1 MKPARL
7 ARKQAQRN
15 VFCRCTPHE
24 LSSMLDCGKRGDGLT
39 AARDCHVR
47 FGTVE
52 GRRLRLVVFGLLVA
66 CSATVWASAA
76 LASGQPQHKSQ
87 PSLKPLWSA
96 FPLAQKQKSA
106 KQQEEDANTARAPS
120 VGDHTFGTLPL
131 VSAAFL
137 ALLVIGGIAVIAVRH
152 PRPALAGL
160 PSWPFEGGFL
170 MSNARRRLW
179 GRSESD
185 ASHKRPSKQVGG
197 EPQRVVDRLSEY
209 VPSESR
215 SAVPAEAHPAS
226 DEPAAEQQA
235 ATAGASFANDL
246 SAVGDEVAAVLQ
258 SAQEAAAT
266 MRRSAL
272 EEAARRRDELEAE
285 IAAEIKEARR
295 GADADRA
302 DAQRLRAD
310 ADVYAM
316 ETRAAADKYGE
327 QRRAEAERE
336 AATIVA
342 EAQSRLDAAD
352 AEAERKVREAEAGAR
367 ARVDTLK
374 AEAERYEERLDN
386 IFVVF
391 REMSSQLEELVGG
404 RRTASRESPGD
415 EGLEDALRPDSST
428 SRAA

>member
-1 MKPARL
+1 MTRRQQHL
-7 ARKQAQRN
+7 
-15 VFCRCTPHE
+15 
-24 LSSMLDCGKRGDGLT
+24 GGRGDP
-39 AARDCHVR
+39 RDVVDHEAPGAHDVDTKR
-47 FGTVE
+47 DIPVVK
-52 GRRLRLVVFGLLVA
+52 GRPLRLVFFGLLVA
-66 CSATVWASAA
+66 CAATMLASAA
-76 LASGQPQHKSQ
+76 IANGQPQRKSQ

-106 KQQEEDANTARAPS
+106 ERQADANTARAPS
-120 VGDHTFGTLPL
+120 AGDHTFGTLRL
-131 VSAAFL
+131 VGVAFL
-137 ALLVIGGIAVIAVRH
+137 TLLVVAGSIAVVVRH

-160 PSWPFEGGFL
+160 PSRPSEGGFL

-179 GRSESD
+179 GGSKSD
-185 ASHKRPSKQVGG
+185 ASPERPGEQEGSK
-197 EPQRVVDRLSEY
+197 PQRVVDRLSEY
-209 VPSESR
+209 VASESQP
-215 SAVPAEAHPAS
+215 AVTAGDQPAS

-235 ATAGASFANDL
+235 ATAGASVPTDL

-258 SAQEAAAT
+258 SAQEAAASI
-266 MRRSAL
+266 RRSVL

-285 IAAEIKEARR
+285 ITAEIEEARR

-302 DAQRLRAD
+302 DAQHLRAD
-310 ADVYAM
+310 AEAYAM
-316 ETRAAADKYGE
+316 ETKAAADKYGE

-367 ARVDTLK
+367 VRVDRLK

-386 IFVVF
+386 IRVVF
-391 REMSSQLEELVGG
+391 REMSSQLEELAGG
-404 RRTASRESPGD
+404 RRTASGESPGD
-415 EGLEDALRPDSST
+415 EGLEDALRPDPT